1 MSFFYKVCLG
11 LTIYICQP
19 NILLLV
25 MENIRH
31 LLLTVA
37 TICLSALFGASL
49 FESVAFAPNLRVNIP
64 HSLEHARLFMKAT
77 NPGHFFQV
85 AAPLAVVF
93 LLLSMIGYWRQT
105 GLRWLILAALAC
117 VVVADIVT
125 FTFHYPRNAILFS
138 APMNTPVATLEKAAA
153 EWSNGNYVRVAL
165 ALMALI
171 CALIAGNRASTR
183 YVAHKRAVALRSI
196 TA

>member
-1 MSFFYKVCLG
+1 
-11 LTIYICQP
+11 
-19 NILLLV
+19 

-49 FESVAFAPNLRVNIP
+49 YESVAFAPNLRANIP
-64 HSLEHARLFMKAT
+64 NSLEHARLFMKVT

-93 LLLSMIGYWRQT
+93 LLLSMIVYWRQNA
-105 GLRWLILAALAC
+105 LRWLILAALAC

-125 FTFHYPRNAILFS
+125 FTFHYPRNAILFG
-138 APMNTPVATLEKAAA
+138 APMNTPIATLEKAAA

-165 ALMALI
+165 VLTALI
-171 CALIAGNRASTR
+171 FALLARNRVIARS
-183 YVAHKRAVALRSI
+183 VAPQKAVSLPTI